1 MKKYPWWQSWPRF
14 LLWTHVIGVIAFY
27 LILWKRT
34 VPSKN
39 DRVSLQP
46 TSPRGDRDP
55 DHHTRSDHPL
65 WWSESLR
72 GGNDPL
78 VSIIVPARN
87 EERNIRRCIESLLGQ
102 DYANFEIIAVDD
114 ASTDGTGRILA
125 EIAAH

>member
-34 VPSKN
+34 APSKN
-39 DRVSLQP
+39 DIVSLQP
-46 TSPRGDRDP
+46 SHDKLSEAAHTASAQ
-55 DHHTRSDHPL
+55 DH
-65 WWSESLR
+65 
-72 GGNDPL
+72 PL

-102 DYANFEIIAVDD
+102 DYDNFEIITVDD
-114 ASTDGTGRILA
+114 
-125 EIAAH
+125 